1 MQIINYLFGE
11 GQNLNSLQMS
21 ARAIVIFFITLI
33 LLRYTGMRVFGIKS
47 AFDTCVMIMLGAVLS
62 RAVVGAS
69 PFIPTVASSAA
80 LVIIHRLIAS
90 ISVSN
95 QFISHL
101 VKGKPLLLYKNGV
114 LNDKNLKRCA
124 LSYGDVI
131 EEVRIAMN
139 QNNLDNIEE
148 IYMER
153 TGKISVIKEKTN

>member
-1 MQIINYLFGE
+1 MQTIYDLFGQ
-11 GQNLNSLQMS
+11 GQNLTSLQMS
-21 ARAIVIFFITLI
+21 LRAVVIFFITLI

-69 PFIPTVASSAA
+69 PFIATVAASAA
-80 LVIIHRLIAS
+80 LVVVHRLIAR

-95 QFISHL
+95 QFLSHL
-101 VKGKPLLLYKNGV
+101 VKGKPLSLYKDGI
-114 LNDKNLKRCA
+114 LNDKNLKKCA

-131 EEVRIAMN
+131 EEVRINMS

-148 IYMER
+148 IFMER
-153 TGKISVIKEKTN
+153 TGKISVIKKNN